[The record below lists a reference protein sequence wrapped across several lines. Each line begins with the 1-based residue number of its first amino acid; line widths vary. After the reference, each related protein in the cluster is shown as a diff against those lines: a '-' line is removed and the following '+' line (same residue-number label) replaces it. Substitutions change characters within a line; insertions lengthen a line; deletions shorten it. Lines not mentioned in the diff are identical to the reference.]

1 MTEETGD
8 FCRTK
13 FAALQQKNMTA
24 TGRIRLTVQ
33 NIREEAAAFSEKF
46 PSVLVSV
53 SENGSGMEF
62 EAELSFELKIRL
74 FVQNQVKGSILQKTD
89 AGFVKLG
96 DAKFWT
102 NPFPELEDFVNHFKE
117 YQSELEEWSIG
128 RQKFL
133 KMQKLTGEMIK
144 SILKKKLDGKGLV
157 WFLEP
162 TDSAFILT
170 IETAGQKQTYNLSM
184 SSFVQEINELE
195 I

>member
-8 FCRTK
+8 FWRTK
-13 FAALQQKNMTA
+13 FAVLQQKNMTA
-24 TGRIRLTVQ
+24 VGRDRLTIQ
-33 NIREEAAAFSEKF
+33 NIREEAAAFSERF
-46 PSVLVSV
+46 PSVPVSV
-53 SENGSGMEF
+53 TKNGSGMEF

-74 FVQNQVKGSILQKTD
+74 FVQNQVKGSILQRTE
-89 AGFVKLG
+89 AGFIKLG

-102 NPFPELEDFVNHFKE
+102 NPFPELDDFVNHFDE
-117 YQSELEEWSIG
+117 YQAELEEWSAG

-133 KMQKLTGEMIK
+133 KMQRLTGEMIK
-144 SILKKKLDGKGLV
+144 SILKKKLDGKGVV

-170 IETAGQKQTYNLSM
+170 TENAGNKQTHSLSM
-184 SSFVQEINELE
+184 SCFAQEINELE

>member
-8 FCRTK
+8 FWRTK

-89 AGFVKLG
+89 AGFIKLG

-117 YQSELEEWSIG
+117 YQSELEEWSTG

-170 IETAGQKQTYNLSM
+170 TENAGNKQTHRLSM
-184 SSFVQEINELE
+184 SCFVQEINELKL
-195 I
+195 

>member
-8 FCRTK
+8 FWRTK
-13 FAALQQKNMTA
+13 FAVLQQKNMTA
-24 TGRIRLTVQ
+24 VGRDRLTIQ
-33 NIREEAAAFSEKF
+33 NIREEAAAFSERF
-46 PSVLVSV
+46 PSVPVSV
-53 SENGSGMEF
+53 TENSSGMEF

-74 FVQNQVKGSILQKTD
+74 FVQNQVKGSILQRTE
-89 AGFVKLG
+89 AGFIKLG

-102 NPFPELEDFVNHFKE
+102 NPFPELDDFVNHFDE
-117 YQSELEEWSIG
+117 YQAELEEWSAG

-133 KMQKLTGEMIK
+133 KMQRLTGEMIK
-144 SILKKKLDGKGLV
+144 SILKKKLDGKGVV

-170 IETAGQKQTYNLSM
+170 TEHAGNKQTHSLSM
-184 SSFVQEINELE
+184 SCFVQEINELE

>member
-1 MTEETGD
+1 MNEETGD
-8 FCRTK
+8 FWRTK

-46 PSVLVSV
+46 PSILVSV

-74 FVQNQVKGSILQKTD
+74 FIQNQVKGSILQKTD

-117 YQSELEEWSIG
+117 YQSELEEWSTG

-144 SILKKKLDGKGLV
+144 ALLKKKLDGKGLV

-162 TDSAFILT
+162 TDSAFILS
-170 IETAGQKQTYNLSM
+170 IEKAGQKQTYNLSM
-184 SSFVQEINELE
+184 TRFAQEINELE

>member
-8 FCRTK
+8 FWRTK

-46 PSVLVSV
+46 PSVRVSV

-102 NPFPELEDFVNHFKE
+102 NPFPELEE
-117 YQSELEEWSIG
+117 SSTG

-184 SSFVQEINELE
+184 TRFAQEINELE

>member
-8 FCRTK
+8 FWRTK

-24 TGRIRLTVQ
+24 TGRIRLTIQ
-33 NIREEAAAFSEKF
+33 NIREEAAAFSERF
-46 PSVLVSV
+46 PSVPVSV
-53 SENGSGMEF
+53 TENSSGMEF

-74 FVQNQVKGSILQKTD
+74 FVQNQVKGSILQRTE
-89 AGFVKLG
+89 AGFIKLG

-102 NPFPELEDFVNHFKE
+102 NPFPELDDFVNHFDE
-117 YQSELEEWSIG
+117 YQAELEEWSAG

-133 KMQKLTGEMIK
+133 KMQRLTGEMIK
-144 SILKKKLDGKGLV
+144 SILKKKLDGKGVV

-170 IETAGQKQTYNLSM
+170 TEHAGNKQTHSLSM
-184 SSFVQEINELE
+184 SCFVQEINELE

>member
-1 MTEETGD
+1 MTEEAGD
-8 FCRTK
+8 FWRTK

-46 PSVLVSV
+46 PSVPISL

-62 EAELSFELKIRL
+62 EAELSSELKIRL
-74 FVQNQVKGSILQKTD
+74 FVQNQVKGSILQRTE
-89 AGFVKLG
+89 AGFIKLG

-102 NPFPELEDFVNHFKE
+102 NPFPELDDFVNHFDE
-117 YQSELEEWSIG
+117 YQAELEEWSAG

-133 KMQKLTGEMIK
+133 KMQRLTGEMIK
-144 SILKKKLDGKGLV
+144 SILRKKLDGKGVV

-170 IETAGQKQTYNLSM
+170 TENAGNKQTYNLSM
-184 SSFVQEINELE
+184 SRFVQEINELE

>member
-8 FCRTK
+8 FWRTK
-13 FAALQQKNMTA
+13 FAVLQQKNMTA
-24 TGRIRLTVQ
+24 VGRDRLTIQ
-33 NIREEAAAFSEKF
+33 NIREEAAAFSERF
-46 PSVLVSV
+46 PSVPVSV
-53 SENGSGMEF
+53 TENSSGMEF

-74 FVQNQVKGSILQKTD
+74 FVQNQVKGAILQRTD

-102 NPFPELEDFVNHFKE
+102 NPFPELDDFVNHFDE
-117 YQSELEEWSIG
+117 YQAELEEWSAG

-133 KMQKLTGEMIK
+133 KMQRLTGEMIK
-144 SILKKKLDGKGLV
+144 SILKKKLDGKGVV

-170 IETAGQKQTYNLSM
+170 TENAGNKQTHSLSM
-184 SSFVQEINELE
+184 SCFVQEINELKL
-195 I
+195 

>member
-8 FCRTK
+8 FWRTK

-24 TGRIRLTVQ
+24 TGRSRLTVQ
-33 NIREEAAAFSEKF
+33 NIREEASAFSEKF
-46 PSVLVSV
+46 PSLPVSV
-53 SENGSGMEF
+53 TENGSGMEF
-62 EAELSFELKIRL
+62 EAELSSELKIRL
-74 FVQNQVKGSILQKTD
+74 FVQNQVKGSILQKTE

-102 NPFPELEDFVNHFKE
+102 NPFPELEDFVNHFNE
-117 YQSELEEWSIG
+117 YQTELEEWSAG

-144 SILKKKLDGKGLV
+144 ALLKKKLDGKGLV

-162 TDSAFILT
+162 TDSAFILS
-170 IETAGQKQTYNLSM
+170 IEKSGQKQTYNLSM
-184 SSFVQEINELE
+184 TRFAQEINGLE

>member
-8 FCRTK
+8 FWRTK

-24 TGRIRLTVQ
+24 TGRSRLTVQ
-33 NIREEAAAFSEKF
+33 NIREEASVFSEKF
-46 PSVLVSV
+46 PSLPVSV
-53 SENGSGMEF
+53 TENGSGMEF
-62 EAELSFELKIRL
+62 EAELSSELKIRL
-74 FVQNQVKGSILQKTD
+74 FVQNQVKGSILQKTE

-102 NPFPELEDFVNHFKE
+102 NPFPELEDFVNHFNE
-117 YQSELEEWSIG
+117 YQTELEEWSAG

-144 SILKKKLDGKGLV
+144 ALLKKKLDGKGLV

-162 TDSAFILT
+162 TDSAFILS
-170 IETAGQKQTYNLSM
+170 IEKSGQKQTYNLSM
-184 SSFVQEINELE
+184 TRFAQEINELE